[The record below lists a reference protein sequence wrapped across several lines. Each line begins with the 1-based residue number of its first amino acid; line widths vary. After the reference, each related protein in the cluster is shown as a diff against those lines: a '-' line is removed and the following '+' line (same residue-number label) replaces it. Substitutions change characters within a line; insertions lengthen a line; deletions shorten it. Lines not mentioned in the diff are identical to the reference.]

1 MNFSNSNLIGLNNLG
16 NTCFFNSVLQLLC
29 QATILNKLI
38 LSNNNIKGKF
48 IDIYSQFLLNYSSNS
63 NSESNSEFKSS
74 VLSPNKIIE
83 HVSKVL
89 KRGNYQQEDA
99 EQYLNYIIDTLISEL
114 SVLDKNLYISSKNMS
129 LDELVNN
136 LFTIQIN
143 KIICCPNCNHKS
155 ISNDNN
161 NILYLSILPQKEF
174 ITNTLDDLIK
184 NYLSEEILDDN
195 NKWKCDKCK
204 NLVNAKIYREIKKLP
219 KYLIVVLKR
228 YTNNN
233 TKNNSQII
241 IPDYINHNKKKLEQ
255 RGFVYH
261 SGSTN
266 GGHYVYYGKRNDKW
280 YLHNDSSVN
289 SVSNNEINNISKLG
303 YIYLFVTK

>member
-1 MNFSNSNLIGLNNLG
+1 MDFSNSNLIGLNNLG

-38 LSNNNIKGKF
+38 LSNSNIKGKF
-48 IDIYSQFLLNYSSNS
+48 IDIYSQFLLNYTTSS
-63 NSESNSEFKSS
+63 K

-89 KRGNYQQEDA
+89 KRDNYQQEDA

-114 SVLDKNLYISSKNMS
+114 NDLDKNLYVSGKNIT
-129 LDELVNN
+129 LTDLINN

-143 KIICCPNCNHKS
+143 KIIVCPNCNTKS
-155 ISNDNN
+155 VSTDNN
-161 NILYLSILPQKEF
+161 NILYLSINNSGNCLNDLIDSYLSTEV
-174 ITNTLDDLIK
+174 LDDK
-184 NYLSEEILDDN
+184 

-233 TKNNSQII
+233 TKNNKQII
-241 IPDYINHNKKKLEQ
+241 VPQYINHNNKILEQ

-280 YLHNDSSVN
+280 YLHNDSSIN
-289 SVSNNEINNISKLG
+289 TINNNEVDNISKLG

>member
-1 MNFSNSNLIGLNNLG
+1 MDFSNSNLIGLNNLG

-38 LSNNNIKGKF
+38 LSNSNIKGKF
-48 IDIYSQFLLNYSSNS
+48 IDIYSQFLSNYTSSSN
-63 NSESNSEFKSS
+63 E

-89 KRGNYQQEDA
+89 KRSNYQQEDA

-114 SVLDKNLYISSKNMS
+114 NVLDKNLHVSSKKMT
-129 LDELVNN
+129 LTDLVNN

-143 KIICCPNCNHKS
+143 KIILCPNCNNKFV
-155 ISNDNN
+155 SNDNN
-161 NILYLSILPQKEF
+161 NILYLSINNEF
-174 ITNTLDDLIK
+174 ITNTLDDLI
-184 NYLSEEILDDN
+184 NSYLSEEILDDK

-233 TKNNSQII
+233 IKNNKQII
-241 IPDYINHNKKKLEQ
+241 VPQYINHDNKILVQ

-266 GGHYVYYGKRNDKW
+266 GGHYVYCGKRNDKW
-280 YLHNDSSVN
+280 YLHNDSSVHPIN
-289 SVSNNEINNISKLG
+289 NNEIDNISKLG